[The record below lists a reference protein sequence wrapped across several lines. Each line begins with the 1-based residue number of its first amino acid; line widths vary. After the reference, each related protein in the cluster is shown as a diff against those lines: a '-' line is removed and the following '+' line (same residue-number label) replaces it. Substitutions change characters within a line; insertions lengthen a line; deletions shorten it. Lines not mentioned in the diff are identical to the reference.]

1 MQNAPTEIAIGLR
14 EEYVQQH
21 AHVFMEYNVEK
32 RYPGFKDS
40 LRRIGIRDDD
50 GSLGQGKDRWNNQ
63 VVCTETIPVEAFEA
77 VVVKKYD
84 QNGEER
90 LVKIIYFFNLL
101 ASTQS
106 SILSINATTSPENSP
121 IVISILNIPKK
132 LRIIIIAMEITNKT
146 IRI

>member
-90 LVKIIYFFNLL
+90 LVKIPKTGKEKRFGEGLVEVFPASVGIYLGKRDGNRYE
-101 ASTQS
+101 
-106 SILSINATTSPENSP
+106 IEC
-121 IVISILNIPKK
+121 
-132 LRIIIIAMEITNKT
+132 LREAGK
-146 IRI
+146 